1 LERVPDARYEDG
13 SKINHSK
20 GGNCDDGEPLVVTRN
35 VPCSGKEQPIQVKP
49 KGKEYY
55 RKDEHDV
62 DHIAH
67 SHYIVEH
74 SAERNAKIGIKI
86 GEYISQG
93 SLTKEEIC
101 EEACCNVNT

>member
-20 GGNCDDGEPLVVTRN
+20 EGNCDDGEPLVVTRN

-49 KGKEYY
+49 KGKEDY

-74 SAERNAKIGIKI
+74 RAKWNAKIGVKI
-86 GEYISQG
+86 GEHISQG